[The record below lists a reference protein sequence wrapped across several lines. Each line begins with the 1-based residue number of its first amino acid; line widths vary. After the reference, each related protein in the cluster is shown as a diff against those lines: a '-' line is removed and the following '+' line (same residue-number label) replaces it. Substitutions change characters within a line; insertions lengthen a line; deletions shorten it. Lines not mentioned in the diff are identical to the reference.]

1 MLQEEVFFDLSLLSY
16 FNSYGTGI
24 RVADMIRRILADTSL
39 VEDYGHLADF
49 RLNLALLKSISL
61 EHYETM
67 RVREYFDD
75 NANSGVVYY
84 IFETD
89 EELIFAF
96 RGSEAFDDIRHETG
110 WQDWMD
116 NFRMFL
122 KEPTY
127 QRNMVLTSKDGI
139 YKSCY

>member
-75 NANSGVVYY
+75 NCEQWCCLLY
-84 IFETD
+84 
-89 EELIFAF
+89 L
-96 RGSEAFDDIRHETG
+96 
-110 WQDWMD
+110 
-116 NFRMFL
+116 
-122 KEPTY
+122 
-127 QRNMVLTSKDGI
+127 
-139 YKSCY
+139 